1 MDGNLDLIFQEIKDR
16 LKEQL
21 LSIDQVATKF
31 NFLLAFNSIIIA
43 SILQGLFV
51 AKIQQGFSP
60 MLLFSIFLL
69 LFSAFLDLRGL
80 IIQKYRRDPDP
91 KKLYEKYKESDADK
105 TKRVLI
111 QNYIESFDDNTKKLH
126 RINKYFA
133 FSIVF
138 SSVALLLIFIFLS
151 EANIISLWETIIK
164 TIYQK

>member
-1 MDGNLDLIFQEIKDR
+1 
-16 LKEQL
+16 
-21 LSIDQVATKF
+21 
-31 NFLLAFNSIIIA
+31 
-43 SILQGLFV
+43 
-51 AKIQQGFSP
+51 

-80 IIQKYRRDPDP
+80 IIQKYRRDPGP